1 MVTMSESPL
10 YHLVCREC
18 AEEQVV
24 ESAAAAKQHAADHE
38 ALTGHRLD
46 FARVA

>member
-1 MVTMSESPL
+1 MSESQL
-10 YHLVCREC
+10 FHLVCREC

-24 ESAAAAKQHAADHE
+24 ESAAAAKQRAADHE